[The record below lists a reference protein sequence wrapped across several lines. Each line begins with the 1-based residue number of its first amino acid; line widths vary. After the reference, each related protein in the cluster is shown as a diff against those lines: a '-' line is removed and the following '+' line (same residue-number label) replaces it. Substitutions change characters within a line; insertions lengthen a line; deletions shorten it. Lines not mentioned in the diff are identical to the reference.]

1 MAKNL
6 LRKIPE
12 ADQLFVCDTN
22 AAATKRFLDE
32 AQGIRVQ
39 VAQSPREV
47 AEKSVS
53 VTDTHP
59 LLFDDEPL
67 FYR

>member
-6 LRKIPE
+6 RAKIPE
-12 ADQLFVCDTN
+12 KDELFVCDTN
-22 AAATKRFLDE
+22 AAATKSFWNE
-32 AQGIRVQ
+32 AQGMLVEVVRT
-39 VAQSPREV
+39 PREV

-53 VTDTHP
+53 GTGTC
-59 LLFDDEPL
+59 LLLSRDEQL